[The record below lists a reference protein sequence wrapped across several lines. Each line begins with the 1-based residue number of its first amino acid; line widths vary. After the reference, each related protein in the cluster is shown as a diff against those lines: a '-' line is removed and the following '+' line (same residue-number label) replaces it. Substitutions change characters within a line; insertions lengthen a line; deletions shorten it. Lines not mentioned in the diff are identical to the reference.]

1 VASLAVPPGSPAL
14 QGLAL
19 PLQALRLQGLQGLQ
33 HKVQARKVPALR
45 ALADPARARAVQW
58 NCLVPTLA

>member
-1 VASLAVPPGSPAL
+1 MASLEGPLGSPAL

-19 PLQALRLQGLQGLQ
+19 PLQVLRLQGLQQ
-33 HKVQARKVPALR
+33 KVQARKVPALR